1 MGEGSGNQE
10 VTEARII
17 PTTKSIFRFMMSF
30 LSRSRSQFTLL
41 LALTLALPALAVE
54 PAVERLPSRAESKAE
69 ETINFS
75 LLDYKGKHYE
85 LRRSDARVVVLFFT
99 SFSCPIARQSFPKLK
114 SVRGD
119 FGNKGVAVW
128 LVNPCTA
135 DDPDD
140 SMIQMLMMS
149 RRNSLNPDAAV
160 VDTEGMRLE
169 ILKAAVGNFPVLR
182 DEYQLV
188 AQCYGVNRTCEVI
201 AIDTKT
207 STILYRGAID
217 DQLAEGSQKPKAT
230 TNYLTTALNEF
241 LAGKPIANPRT
252 QVHGCRITF
261 ETEMPKD
268 PISYTREVAPLLQK
282 NCVGCHSPGQIG
294 PFAMS
299 SYKKVKGWSAMI
311 EEVVLDRRMPPW
323 HADPHYGK
331 FSNDRALTSAESHTL
346 LHWIEQG
353 CPRGDGPDPLTNAAP
368 PVVEWTLGKPD
379 YIVPIPKE
387 QIIPATGTMK
397 YIYLDSDF
405 EMPEDSWL
413 RAAVCRPGN
422 PQVVHHIIVR
432 VLYPKGYKDAPP
444 EAYLF
449 TTWVPGLTASEFP
462 EGTGMFLPKGS
473 RFNFELHYTTMGE
486 ATTDLSEVG
495 LYLAK
500 APAQRRL
507 EVRASEVRDFEIAP
521 GDKNVEHFCHYSFK
535 KAAVIYDLSPHMHFR
550 GSWFKFQLL
559 YPDGKR
565 ETLLSVPH
573 YDFNWQTSYRLAEPK
588 HVPAGTWMLC
598 TGAHNNSPTNPFNP
612 DASKTVAWGLQSWNE
627 MFMGFMTVADD
638 LPASSVKAAAKPSVN
653 SDGD

>member
-1 MGEGSGNQE
+1 M
-10 VTEARII
+10 TPHPA
-17 PTTKSIFRFMMSF
+17 
-30 LSRSRSQFTLL
+30 RSRLAPALL
-41 LALTLALPALAVE
+41 LLLTLVATANSSE
-54 PAVERLPSRAESKAE
+54 PNAERPPSRAESKAE
-69 ETINFS
+69 EAVNFS

-119 FGNKGVAVW
+119 FGNKGVALW
-128 LVNPCTA
+128 LVNSCTA

-149 RRNSLNPDAAV
+149 RGNSRSPDAAV
-160 VDTEGMRLE
+160 ADTEAMRLE
-169 ILKAAVGNFPVLR
+169 ILKAAVGNLPVLR
-182 DEYQLV
+182 DEHQLV
-188 AQCYGVNRTCEVI
+188 AQRYGVNRTCEVI

-207 STILYRGAID
+207 STIIYRGAID
-217 DQLAEGSQKPKAT
+217 DQLTEGTQKPKAT
-230 TNYLTTALNEF
+230 TNYLATALNEF
-241 LAGKPIANPRT
+241 LAGKPVTNPKT
-252 QVHGCRITF
+252 KVHGCRITF

-268 PISYTREVAPLLQK
+268 PISYTREIAPLLQK

-323 HADPHYGK
+323 HADPHHGK
-331 FSNDRALTSAESHTL
+331 FSNDRALTASESHTL

-353 CPRGDGPDPLTNAAP
+353 CPRGDGADPLTNATP

-387 QIIPATGTMK
+387 QTIPATGTMK

-405 EMPEDSWL
+405 AMPEDSWL
-413 RAAVCRPGN
+413 RAAVCRAGN

-462 EGTGMFLPKGS
+462 EGTGVFLPKGS
-473 RFNFELHYTTMGE
+473 RFNFELHYTTTGE
-486 ATTDLSEVG
+486 ATTDQSEIG

-500 APAQRRL
+500 EPAQRRL

-521 GDKNVEHFCHYSFK
+521 GDKNAEHFSFYCFK
-535 KAAVIYDLSPHMHFR
+535 KDAVIYDLSPHMHFR

-559 YPDGKR
+559 HPDGKR

-598 TGAHNNSPTNPFNP
+598 TGAHNNSPTNPNNP
-612 DASKTVAWGLQSWNE
+612 DPTKTVTWGLQSWNE

-638 LPASSVKAAAKPSVN
+638 LPATTTKTAVKSAAK
-653 SDGD
+653 

>member
-1 MGEGSGNQE
+1 
-10 VTEARII
+10 
-17 PTTKSIFRFMMSF
+17 MMLF
-30 LSRSRSQFTLL
+30 PSRSRRQLALIF
-41 LALTLALPALAVE
+41 ALTLALPALAVE
-54 PAVERLPSRAESKAE
+54 PAAERSPRRAESKAE
-69 ETINFS
+69 EAINFS

-119 FGNKGVAVW
+119 YGSKGVDLW
-128 LVNPCTA
+128 LVNSCTA

-149 RRNSLNPDAAV
+149 RRNSLRPDASVA
-160 VDTEGMRLE
+160 DTEAMKLE
-169 ILKAAVGNFPVLR
+169 ILKAAVGNLPVLR
-182 DEYQLV
+182 DEHQLV
-188 AQCYGVNRTCEVI
+188 AQRYGVNRTCEVI

-217 DQLAEGSQKPKAT
+217 DQLAEGTQKPKAT
-230 TNYLTTALNEF
+230 TNYLTTALDEF
-241 LAGKPIANPRT
+241 LAGKPITNPKT

-261 ETEMPKD
+261 ETETPKD
-268 PISYTREVAPLLQK
+268 PISYTREIAPLLQK

-331 FSNDRALTSAESHTL
+331 FANDRALTSAESHTL
-346 LHWIEQG
+346 LNWIEQG
-353 CPRGDGPDPLTNAAP
+353 CPRGDGADPLTNAAP

-405 EMPEDSWL
+405 AMPEDSWL
-413 RAAVCRPGN
+413 RAAVCRAGN

-462 EGTGMFLPKGS
+462 EGTGVFLPKGS
-473 RFNFELHYTTMGE
+473 RFNFELHYTTTGE
-486 ATTDLSEVG
+486 ATTDQSEIG

-500 APAQRRL
+500 EPAQRRL

-521 GDKNVEHFCHYSFK
+521 GDKNAEHFCLYSFK

-612 DASKTVAWGLQSWNE
+612 DASKTVAWGLQSWHE

-638 LPASSVKAAAKPSVN
+638 LPASTVKATAKQSVN
-653 SDGD
+653 GDGD